1 MIDNALF
8 DWDGTLVD
16 SSEGIL
22 ENLRYAIDSVGY
34 PVPDEKTL
42 RTFIGPSLV
51 WAFTC
56 VLGMNEETTTRAISN
71 YVDGYSNKG
80 GYKKFRLYQGVENLI
95 KTLYD
100 RGVKVSIVSAK
111 PIAQLKKVVD
121 ESGLMPYIDRVIGPD
136 GEGKKDSD
144 KSTLIKRAIN
154 GKNVVMVGDSTY
166 DITSTKKAEVI
177 SVAVTYGFGFTKN
190 DETYADYTVQTVQ
203 ELERILLNEL

>member
-95 KTLYD
+95 KTLYNM
-100 RGVKVSIVSAK
+100 GVKVSIVSAK
-111 PIAQLKKVVD
+111 PIAQLQKVVD
-121 ESGLMPYIDRVIGPD
+121 ESGLTPYIDDVQSRQVLHD
-136 GEGKKDSD
+136 HVQF
-144 KSTLIKRAIN
+144 TLIPL
-154 GKNVVMVGDSTY
+154 T
-166 DITSTKKAEVI
+166 
-177 SVAVTYGFGFTKN
+177 
-190 DETYADYTVQTVQ
+190 
-203 ELERILLNEL
+203 

>member
-56 VLGMNEETTTRAISN
+56 VLGMDEETATRAISN
-71 YVDGYSNKG
+71 YVYGYSNKG

-95 KTLYD
+95 KTLYNM
-100 RGVKVSIVSAK
+100 GVKVSIVSAK
-111 PIAQLKKVVD
+111 PIAQLQKVVD
-121 ESGLMPYIDRVIGPD
+121 ESGLTPYIDRVIGPD

-166 DITSTKKAEVI
+166 DITSAKKAEVT

-190 DETYADYTVQTVQ
+190 DETYADYTVKTVQ